1 MCDVASV
8 KDQRYLPRRCED
20 EAQKTDQYRED
31 KVTGTDLAQRVQ
43 EIITPTVEALGYDIV
58 RVLLLGG
65 GDPRLQIM
73 AEPMDGREMNV
84 DDCADISRA
93 VSAVLDVEDPISDA
107 YTLEVSSPGLDRPLV
122 RLKDFDRFAGFE
134 AKLETKTVI
143 DGRRRFR
150 GRVTGTDGNDVV
162 IDVDGERVQLH
173 IDDIAK
179 AKLIVTDEMIAQLG
193 KEKAS

>member
-1 MCDVASV
+1 M
-8 KDQRYLPRRCED
+8 
-20 EAQKTDQYRED
+20 
-31 KVTGTDLAQRVQ
+31 TGTDLAQRVQ
-43 EIITPTVEALGYDIV
+43 DIITPTIEALGYDVV
-58 RVLLLGG
+58 RVVLMGG

-73 AEPMDGREMNV
+73 AEQFDGREMNV

-122 RLKDFDRFAGFE
+122 RLKDFDRFVGFE

-150 GRVTGTDGNDVV
+150 GRVSGTDGNDVV
-162 IDVDGERVQLH
+162 IDVDDERVQLH